1 MFSNRTDFYIKI
13 NSRIAF
19 AKATNEKASSV
30 SRTSLNRRGP
40 LWDCTKECPGSRR
53 FSGKRKPGTP
63 GGNLFFLF
71 SPSSTSLS
79 LSLSLSLFLSLS
91 LSIASTVRETLAR
104 SAHSCF
110 LAHKGRLS
118 LIVNREPRAEPFL
131 LPTPTTVLLGIAP
144 ICLSVAHVP
153 L

>member
-79 LSLSLSLFLSLS
+79 LSLSLSLCLSFSLYLCRLRRLYERLSPDQRTAVSSLIKGGSPSLS
-91 LSIASTVRETLAR
+91 TV
-104 SAHSCF
+104 S
-110 LAHKGRLS
+110 
-118 LIVNREPRAEPFL
+118 REPNRFCYL
-131 LPTPTTVLLGIAP
+131 RQ
-144 ICLSVAHVP
+144 P
-153 L
+153 LCSWV